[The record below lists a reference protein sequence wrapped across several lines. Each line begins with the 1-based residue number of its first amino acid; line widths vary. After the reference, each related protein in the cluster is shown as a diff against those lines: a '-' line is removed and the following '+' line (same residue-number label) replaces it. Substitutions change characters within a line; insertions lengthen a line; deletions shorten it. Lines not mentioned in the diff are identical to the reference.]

1 MAETNKGELPLFAE
15 EGRELPLF
23 APFDSLVEGRDALD
37 SVIDGIRPK
46 HQRFEV
52 LMVLNRYLS
61 TIQERMPRRS
71 APLFPEEQA
80 SDESSS

>member
-1 MAETNKGELPLFAE
+1 MAKTNKG
-15 EGRELPLF
+15 GIPLF
-23 APFDSLVEGRDALD
+23 APFDSLVEGRDILD
-37 SVIDGIRPK
+37 TAIRGIK
-46 HQRFEV
+46 DESQRFEV
-52 LMVLNRYLS
+52 RMVVNRYLS

>member
-23 APFDSLVEGRDALD
+23 APFDSLVEGRDILD
-37 SVIDGIRPK
+37 TAIRGIK
-46 HQRFEV
+46 DESQRFEV
-52 LMVLNRYLS
+52 RMVVNRYLS
-61 TIQERMPRRS
+61 TIQER
-71 APLFPEEQA
+71 LFAEEQT

>member
-1 MAETNKGELPLFAE
+1 MAETNKG
-15 EGRELPLF
+15 GLPLF

-61 TIQERMPRRS
+61 TIQELMPRRS
-71 APLFPEEQA
+71 APMFPEEQP